1 MRRAAVVA
9 LAFPLL
15 AVASATATAAQNAE
29 DEEPIS
35 AFEAKPTAVYAVVG
49 FGTPVGLMGAEIER
63 TLEPHW
69 TISAGG
75 GWGLSGFQGSA
86 MTHFL
91 LGDSSQSRFAVG
103 AGISGGKYT
112 WKESCLIDCDDPAEK
127 TGSVMWG
134 NLEVGG
140 EHRFFGGFAIRYFA
154 GYGHVVAGDLV
165 CTSDMNSGCAS
176 LSRETGRDII
186 YTGVALGGAF

>member
-1 MRRAAVVA
+1 MRRAAVIAIAFALIA
-9 LAFPLL
+9 LASTT
-15 AVASATATAAQNAE
+15 VAAAE
-29 DEEPIS
+29 DDEGQVS

-49 FGTPVGLMGAEIER
+49 FGTPVGLMGAELER

-69 TISAGG
+69 TISASG

-91 LGDSSQSRFAVG
+91 LGDSRQSRFAIG
-103 AGISGGKYT
+103 AGISGGNYT
-112 WKESCLIDCDDPAEK
+112 WKESCLVDCDDPAEK

-140 EHRFFGGFAIRYFA
+140 EHRFFSGFAIRYFG

>member
-1 MRRAAVVA
+1 MRLPIAAFA
-9 LAFPLL
+9 AFVLV
-15 AVASATATAAQNAE
+15 AVASASAAADDRE
-29 DEEPIS
+29 VS
-35 AFEAKPTAVYAVVG
+35 AFEAKPTAIYAVMG
-49 FGTPVGLMGAEIER
+49 FGTPVGLLGAELER

-75 GWGLSGFQGSA
+75 GWGASGFQGSA

-91 LGDSSQSRFAVG
+91 LGDSARSRFAVG
-103 AGISGGKYT
+103 AGISGGKYS
-112 WKESCLIDCDDPAEK
+112 WREFCFDCDDPAEK
-127 TGSVMWG
+127 TGNVMWG

-140 EHRFFGGFAIRYFA
+140 EHRFFGGFAVRYFG

-165 CTSDMNSGCAS
+165 CTSDATSYCAQM
-176 LSRETGRDII
+176 SREAGRDII